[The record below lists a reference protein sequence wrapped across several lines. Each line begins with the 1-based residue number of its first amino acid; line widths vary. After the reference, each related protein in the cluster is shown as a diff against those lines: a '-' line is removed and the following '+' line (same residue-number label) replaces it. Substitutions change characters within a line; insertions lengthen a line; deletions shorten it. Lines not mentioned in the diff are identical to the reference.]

1 VFGKAL
7 ELAAGS
13 SGAAEGGTILNAF
26 DKALLVAGLGNINL
40 VKISSILPPGIRVAP
55 LPRIRPGS
63 LVPTAYAAMSNDV
76 LGTMVAV
83 GVGWALP
90 ENRERAGVIMEV
102 HEGDSARN
110 VEHLLERMLVEAF
123 RARGEERIQSLQIFT
138 AEHRVERIG
147 CAVAAVTLLSTD
159 DIYDDTHD

>member
-7 ELAAGS
+7 KLAAGS

-55 LPRIRPGS
+55 LPQIRPGS

-76 LGTMVAV
+76 PGTIIAV

-90 ENRERAGVIMEV
+90 ENREKAGVIMEV
-102 HEGDSARN
+102 H
-110 VEHLLERMLVEAF
+110 
-123 RARGEERIQSLQIFT
+123 
-138 AEHRVERIG
+138 
-147 CAVAAVTLLSTD
+147 
-159 DIYDDTHD
+159 